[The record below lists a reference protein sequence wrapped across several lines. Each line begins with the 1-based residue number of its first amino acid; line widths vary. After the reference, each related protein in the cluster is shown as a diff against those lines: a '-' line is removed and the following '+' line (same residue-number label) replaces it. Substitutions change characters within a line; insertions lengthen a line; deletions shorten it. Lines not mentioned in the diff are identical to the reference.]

1 MAEQMRAL
9 MAEQMRAVGRRVG
22 RIGVGILGRQNR
34 APTRF
39 VDAYTNNLRS
49 SRDCRV
55 QVISRGLKSS
65 FK

>member
-1 MAEQMRAL
+1 

-34 APTRF
+34 APTPL

-49 SRDCRV
+49 SRDLE
-55 QVISRGLKSS
+55 SES
-65 FK
+65 